1 MPIISIISFPLD
13 IDDLGVPFSYSR
25 TRLSWGRW
33 RHYAQPR
40 DYSGRGQIYYGRHT
54 RRSERCRPL
63 EPGVPV
69 DAFLNPVSPIDLPTV
84 PPLLPAIRV
93 QGFPVFA
100 PGGSPLKYDNVT
112 IVPASDGTGVGTNIP
127 AGLYQL
133 VTTIRY
139 SEFAGPGSEVRVAGR
154 GRGPLIE
161 FFQPT

>member
-1 MPIISIISFPLD
+1 MPIISTISFPLD
-13 IDDLGVPFSYSR
+13 IDDLGIVSNLGATPGAARFI
-25 TRLSWGRW
+25 TVGTLG
-33 RHYAQPR
+33 APNAA
-40 DYSGRGQIYYGRHT
+40 
-54 RRSERCRPL
+54 
-63 EPGVPV
+63 GVPLGNGWGLTIGGAWML

-84 PPLLPAIRV
+84 PPLPQAIRV
-93 QGFPVFA
+93 PGFPVVA

-139 SEFAGPGSEVRVAGR
+139 SEFAGPGSEVRVSGR
-154 GRGPLIE
+154 GKGPLIE

>member
-1 MPIISIISFPLD
+1 MPIISTISFPLD
-13 IDDLGVPFSYSR
+13 IDDLGIVSNLGATPGAARFI
-25 TRLSWGRW
+25 TVGTLGAPNAADRW
-33 RHYAQPR
+33 SLAFHWETAGG
-40 DYSGRGQIYYGRHT
+40 SIGGAWM
-54 RRSERCRPL
+54 L
-63 EPGVPV
+63 

-84 PPLLPAIRV
+84 PPLPPAIRV
-93 QGFPVFA
+93 PGFPVFA

-154 GRGPLIE
+154 GKGPLIE